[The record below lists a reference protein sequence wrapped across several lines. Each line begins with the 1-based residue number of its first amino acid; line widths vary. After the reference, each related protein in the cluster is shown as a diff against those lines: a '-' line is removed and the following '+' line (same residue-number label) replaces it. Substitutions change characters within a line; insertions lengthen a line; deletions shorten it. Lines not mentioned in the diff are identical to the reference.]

1 VNEDGREPPLEL
13 PLLALPGAHPCSGCG
28 DCCTYVA
35 VRIDDPRSNA
45 DYDHVHWYLSHRG
58 VSVYVDWD
66 GDFYLEFETR
76 CDHLTAA
83 RICAIYRER
92 PEICADFSWDEC
104 EKGTGEPGHKLRF
117 ETPEQFATWFAAR
130 RPKAYARYAAF
141 RRERAAARDRERPRA
156 DATAR
161 DGKRSAAGKREA
173 RAARPPSAERT
184 P

>member
-1 VNEDGREPPLEL
+1 VKDSSRAASLAL
-13 PLLALPGAHPCSGCG
+13 PLLSLPGEHPCSGCG

-35 VRIDDPRSNA
+35 VRIDNPRSNA

-83 RICAIYRER
+83 RTCGIYRER

-141 RRERAAARDRERPRA
+141 RRDRAAARDRQ
-156 DATAR
+156 R
-161 DGKRSAAGKREA
+161 DRSTRRCRSGSPQARSARSEGASPER
-173 RAARPPSAERT
+173 RP
-184 P
+184 